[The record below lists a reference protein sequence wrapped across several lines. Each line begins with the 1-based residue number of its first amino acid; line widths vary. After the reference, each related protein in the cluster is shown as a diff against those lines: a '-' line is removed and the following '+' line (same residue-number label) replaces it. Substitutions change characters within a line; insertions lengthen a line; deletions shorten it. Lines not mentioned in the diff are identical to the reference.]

1 MSMGGSDSGEMKEDL
16 EVLGIQDTSAADEF
30 SKISIATRIVPSQ
43 KKEGNLDV
51 LTMQTG
57 TAEMEDEYDGDVT
70 GSITQNFFQDDQTD
84 DYFPLLSFSENTV
97 PLGNTKPYCI
107 HLDLS
112 TKS

>member
-1 MSMGGSDSGEMKEDL
+1 MGGADSGTMQEDL
-16 EVLGIQDTSAADEF
+16 EVLGVKDNTAADEF

-57 TAEMEDEYDGDVT
+57 TTEFEDEYDSSVS
-70 GSITQNFFQDDQTD
+70 GSITQNFFLDDQTD

-107 HLDLS
+107 HLDWS
-112 TKS
+112 TKA

>member
-1 MSMGGSDSGEMKEDL
+1 M
-16 EVLGIQDTSAADEF
+16 
-30 SKISIATRIVPSQ
+30 PSQ

-57 TAEMEDEYDGDVT
+57 TTEFEDEYDSSVS
-70 GSITQNFFQDDQTD
+70 GSITQNFFLDDQTD

-107 HLDLS
+107 HLDWS
-112 TKS
+112 TKA

>member
-1 MSMGGSDSGEMKEDL
+1 MGGADSGTMQEDM
-16 EVLGIQDTSAADEF
+16 EVLGVQDNTAADEF

-57 TAEMEDEYDGDVT
+57 TTEFEDEYDSSVS
-70 GSITQNFFQDDQTD
+70 GSITQNFFLDDQTD

-107 HLDLS
+107 HLDWS
-112 TKS
+112 TKA